1 MSDTPYSARIR
12 SVELLERNKAQVTQ
26 LKIYRDN
33 AQVIPTSAKYTLVD
47 PNGEKITDDQTAS
60 IDPSGTVSFTHPASD
75 LPTTRT
81 LGEGYIQEFKATIA
95 GVEIIFRRVASLVK
109 RKLYPVISD
118 IDLTAVYSDL
128 ESLRPSTLSSYQN
141 YIDEAWYTI
150 LRKIRNQGRGFEYLV
165 MSPESFAEAHK
176 PLTLDLIF
184 RDFPSTLGQ
193 SNGRFL
199 DLAQEHYRMYT
210 GEWDS
215 LNFIYDETHNLTPDE
230 PNKRTASKPV
240 IFLNTSG
247 RNYRFRRY

>member
-47 PNGEKITDDQTAS
+47 PNGEKITDDQIAS
-60 IDPSGTVSFTHPASD
+60 IDPSGTVSYTHPASD

-150 LRKIRNQGRGFEYLV
+150 LMK
-165 MSPESFAEAHK
+165 
-176 PLTLDLIF
+176 LIV
-184 RDFPSTLGQ
+184 
-193 SNGRFL
+193 
-199 DLAQEHYRMYT
+199 T
-210 GEWDS
+210 GKQP
-215 LNFIYDETHNLTPDE
+215 YG
-230 PNKRTASKPV
+230 K
-240 IFLNTSG
+240 
-247 RNYRFRRY
+247 